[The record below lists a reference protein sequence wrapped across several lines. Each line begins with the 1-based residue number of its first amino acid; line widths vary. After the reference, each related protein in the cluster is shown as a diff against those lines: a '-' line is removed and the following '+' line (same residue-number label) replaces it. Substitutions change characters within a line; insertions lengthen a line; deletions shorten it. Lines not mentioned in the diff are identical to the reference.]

1 MRYFTCLLVALC
13 LSASMLY
20 AKDPPKLSPAEQEVV
35 DVSKARID
43 AASRRDTVAVAGYFA
58 DDCLLSTDDGT
69 MITKTQLMEHYR
81 KTPAAYER
89 LVDPRDHVVRLHG
102 NTAVLNYRVT
112 GHEQFG
118 DTDIISE
125 QRRTETWIKQG
136 GSWLLV
142 AVQWDNIPVN
152 FRKPVTV
159 GPNTFKD
166 YVGEY
171 EARPKDDVET
181 IFLKDGRLWSR
192 VGEDVAEYLPAG
204 GDNFFLKE
212 GDLAGFTF
220 SRDNQGHVTGYTY
233 HRIDGQEIHV
243 KKIK

>member
-13 LSASMLY
+13 ILASRLY
-20 AKDPPKLSPAEQEVV
+20 AADLPKLSPAEQEVV
-35 DVSKARID
+35 DVSKARIY
-43 AASRRDTVAVAGYFA
+43 AASKRDIAALARYFA
-58 DDCLLSTDDGT
+58 DDCIFSTDDGT
-69 MITKTQLMEHYR
+69 LITKTQLMEHYR
-81 KTPAAYER
+81 KPSAAYDR
-89 LVDPRDHVVRLHG
+89 LVDPRDYVVRVHG

-125 QRRTETWIKQG
+125 QRRTETWLKQD

-142 AVQWDNIPVN
+142 AMQWDNIPVN
-152 FRKPVTV
+152 FRKPVAV
-159 GPNTFKD
+159 DLNTYKD

-171 EARPKDDVET
+171 ESRPNDDIET
-181 IFLKDGRLWSR
+181 IFLKGGRLWSK